1 MDSAPFD
8 IGEPVVDRDSTDDD
22 PNTAIIVNCPPKTAT
37 EWTAY
42 RQTSVAEDNPDY
54 PDDALIAII
63 VYRDELAEFDPD
75 WTDRNQPFSLTEFNE
90 AGVSHYAFPTPRLKS
105 LAADTDDTTATDTGN
120 ETEAEMA
127 EAEIAEA
134 DDDNTEPNTETEAQ
148 EATAQADDDTT
159 ESDTAIETETEMAE
173 AEMAD
178 EVNADATPTAS
189 TKNPTNTA
197 DTDDSDDAEE
207 SEENEDKSASGP
219 SPAVRDLKETLAD
232 RGLTVEIETDG
243 QTVAAEKLGVTYRV
257 QPGEV
262 LDGDG
267 PHREKIE
274 QIVAEA

>member
-8 IGEPVVDRDSTDDD
+8 ISEPVVDRDSTDDD
-22 PNTAIIVNCPPKTAT
+22 PNTAIIVNCPPKIAT
-37 EWTAY
+37 DWTAY
-42 RQTSVAEDNPDY
+42 RQTTVAEDNPDY

-75 WTDRNQPFSLTEFNE
+75 WADRNQPFSLTEFNE
-90 AGVSHYAFPTPRLKS
+90 AGVSHYAFPAPRLKS
-105 LAADTDDTTATDTGN
+105 LASDADDDNTATDTEN
-120 ETEAEMA
+120 ETEPEMTEEEMAEADDNNTESDTEIETEAEMA
-127 EAEIAEA
+127 EAK
-134 DDDNTEPNTETEAQ
+134 
-148 EATAQADDDTT
+148 
-159 ESDTAIETETEMAE
+159 
-173 AEMAD
+173 MAD
-178 EVNADATPTAS
+178 EVNTNATPTAS
-189 TKNPTNTA
+189 TKNPTNTD
-197 DTDDSDDAEE
+197 DTDDSDDTEE
-207 SEENEDKSASGP
+207 SEDESASGP
-219 SPAVRDLKETLAD
+219 PPAVRDLKETLAD